1 MTGLALWLLLVGLID
16 VIRHGRDASRLRFV
30 LWLAGAGVAG
40 SALLAG
46 LLRPAGAAWG
56 AWTVAALCSAGW
68 VLGSGL
74 AGARFRGAAVP
85 HFPAFV
91 TGTVAAGVGYGSL
104 AVGLAALLL
113 TGPAAGNARW
123 ITQML
128 AGSALASIPVERT
141 LLVTALLVVQVSTV
155 NVVVRL
161 LLDLVGV
168 PASDNEKMLRGGRV
182 LGPMERLI
190 IVGLGIGGSLPGAAI
205 VAAAKAI
212 LRFPELRVPRAG
224 QPGYGGPSDVTEYF
238 LVGSFA
244 SWLIALGCVGLAALT

>member
-16 VIRHGRDASRLRFV
+16 VIRRGRDASRHRLI
-30 LWLAGAGVAG
+30 LGLALAGAGG
-40 SALLAG
+40 SVLLAAA
-46 LLRPAGAAWG
+46 LRPAGAAWPAWILASLG
-56 AWTVAALCSAGW
+56 AAGW

-74 AGARFRGAAVP
+74 AGARFRGAVVP
-85 HFPAFV
+85 SLPAAV
-91 TGTVAAGVGYGSL
+91 TGVAASAVGYGSL
-104 AVGLAALLL
+104 AIGLAALLL
-113 TGPAAGNARW
+113 AGPAAGSAPGLA
-123 ITQML
+123 QVL
-128 AGSALASIPVERT
+128 AGSALAAVPVDRT
-141 LLVTALLVVQVSTV
+141 LLVAALLVVQVSTV

-168 PASDNEKMLRGGRV
+168 PASDNEKTLRGGRV

-205 VAAAKAI
+205 VVAAKAI

-224 QPGYGGPSDVTEYF
+224 DPGYGGPSDVTEYF

-244 SWLIALGCVGLAALT
+244 SWLVALGCVGLAALT